1 MEIKS
6 KVPIKISGVLLPSI
20 LPSVGGKAMF
30 AALATIVCLFLT
42 AGGLYVFM
50 KNKTN
55 ILVRVIGGGAVAVG
69 VLGALWANTVL
80 SI

>member
-1 MEIKS
+1 MGIKL
-6 KVPIKISGVLLPSI
+6 KITMNERSVLLPSI
-20 LPSVGGKAMF
+20 LPSVGGKAVF
-30 AALATIVCLFLT
+30 TALTTIVCLFLT
-42 AGGLYVFM
+42 AGGLYIFI